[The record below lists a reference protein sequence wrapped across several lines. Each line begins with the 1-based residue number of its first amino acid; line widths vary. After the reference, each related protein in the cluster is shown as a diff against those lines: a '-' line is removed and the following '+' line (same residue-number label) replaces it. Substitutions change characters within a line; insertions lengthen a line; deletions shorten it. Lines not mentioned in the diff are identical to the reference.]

1 MGTAEDRTETV
12 CLIRNILFCTSKL
25 NALKLLVAAA
35 SLIIAGC
42 ASTPTLMPT
51 PNLYTGEKEYPQS
64 ELNAE
69 LQNPR
74 VDMLYVTDRAPDPQK
89 RELEY
94 GSERSPS
101 IAFGSALVDIGQRM
115 DWGKLMQISQS
126 RSGRSHEMV
135 VKKRIELG
143 RFPPTPHPFTV
154 VNGRPV
160 EDAETAAVFETTAAS
175 FRAEINRRLALTK
188 KKDVVIYVHGFNNT
202 FNEATA
208 NLAGVWHFMG
218 RQGVPVT
225 YTWPAAS
232 GGMFAYFIDRESG
245 EFTIFHLKK
254 MLKLLASFE
263 EIENIH
269 IIAHSRGTD
278 VVTTALREL
287 IIESRGAGK
296 DPHKTL
302 RIKNLVLAAPDL
314 DFGVMRQ
321 RLIAEKFGPAIGQIT
336 VYTAQSD
343 TALNISEWLMSGLRL
358 GRVESRDFSET
369 EQKIFSSVK
378 NVSFINV
385 VDAGSFIS
393 HAYYLDS
400 PSASSDL
407 IRVLRNG
414 SKPGSAD
421 RPLIHKG
428 ANFWEVPAD
437 YPNFSKAQ

>member
-1 MGTAEDRTETV
+1 MLHRNQLLAV
-12 CLIRNILFCTSKL
+12 LILMLT
-25 NALKLLVAAA
+25 
-35 SLIIAGC
+35 GC
-42 ASTPTLMPT
+42 ASGPTLMPT
-51 PNLYTGEKEYPQS
+51 PNLYTGVNGYPHS
-64 ELNAE
+64 ELKAGLKNT
-69 LQNPR
+69 Q
-74 VDMLYVTDRAPDPQK
+74 VDMLYVTDRAPILK
-89 RELEY
+89 NGELEY
-94 GSERSPS
+94 GSGRSPS
-101 IAFGSALVDIGQRM
+101 IGFGSALIDIGRDM
-115 DWGKLMQISQS
+115 NWEKLMKVSQS
-126 RSGRSHEMV
+126 ESGRSHNMV
-135 VKKRIELG
+135 ATKRIELG
-143 RFPPTPHPFTV
+143 RFPPTPHPFSMV
-154 VNGRPV
+154 DGQPV
-160 EDAETAAVFETTAAS
+160 EDSETKKTFNKTAAI
-175 FRAEINRRLALTK
+175 FRAEINRRLALTES
-188 KKDVVIYVHGFNNT
+188 KDITVYVHGFNNT
-202 FNEATA
+202 FDEAAA

-218 RQGVPVT
+218 RHGVPLT

-232 GGMFAYFIDRESG
+232 GGMFGYFIDRESG

-296 DPHKTL
+296 KPLESL
-302 RIKNLVLAAPDL
+302 RIKNLILAAPDL

-321 RLIAEKFGPAIGQIT
+321 RLIAEKFGAAIGQIT

-343 TALNISEWLMSGLRL
+343 TALNISESLMSGLRL
-358 GRVESRDFSET
+358 GRVESKDFTAT
-369 EQKIFSSVK
+369 ERKIFSSVK

-385 VDAGSFIS
+385 VDVGSFIS

-414 SKPGSAD
+414 SKPGSED

-428 ANFWEVPAD
+428 ANFWEIPAD
-437 YPNFSKAQ
+437 YPNISSAK

>member
-1 MGTAEDRTETV
+1 MDALIEKRESTHLLKYIFLLVREFRTQHLLALAA
-12 CLIRNILFCTSKL
+12 CLIMT
-25 NALKLLVAAA
+25 
-35 SLIIAGC
+35 GC
-42 ASTPTLMPT
+42 ASAPTLMPT
-51 PNLYTGEKEYPQS
+51 PNLYNGGEAYPQS
-64 ELNAE
+64 KLNTE
-69 LQNPR
+69 QRDVR
-74 VDMLYVTDRAPDPQK
+74 VDMLYVTDRSPDPEK
-89 RELEY
+89 IELEY
-94 GSERSPS
+94 GSGRSPS
-101 IAFGSALVDIGQRM
+101 IAFGSAQIDIGQRI
-115 DWGKLMQISQS
+115 DWAQLMQVSQS
-126 RSGRSHEMV
+126 KSGRSHEMI
-135 VKKRIELG
+135 VKKRVEMG

-154 VNGRPV
+154 VNGQPV
-160 EDAETAAVFETTAAS
+160 EDAKTTAVYETSAAR
-175 FRAEINRRLALTK
+175 FRAEINRRLALTD

-202 FNEATA
+202 FDEAVA

-218 RQGVPVT
+218 RQGVPIT

-287 IIESRGAGK
+287 IIESRGAGINPLK
-296 DPHKTL
+296 SL
-302 RIKNLVLAAPDL
+302 RIKNLILAAPDL

-321 RLIAEKFGPAIGQIT
+321 RLIAEKFGAAIGQIT

-343 TALNISEWLMSGLRL
+343 TALNISEWLMTGLRL

-385 VDAGSFIS
+385 VDVGSFIS

-407 IRVLRNG
+407 IRVLRNS
-414 SKPGSAD
+414 SKPGSVD

-428 ANFWEVPAD
+428 ANFWEIPAD
-437 YPNFSKAQ
+437 YPNIVPAK